1 MASTARSAE
10 DAAASIGTPLGS
22 IVKSLV
28 FTVGGA
34 PVMALVAGDRR
45 CDTKALAG
53 ALGREG
59 RVRRADADAVRDAT
73 GFAIGGVAPVA
84 HETKL
89 PVAIDASLG
98 FETVY
103 AAAGHPHCVFATT
116 LASWNASPAAQSP
129 EIAVFESLG
138 AMWMIRG
145 GLTPPPATC
154 PADESLRL
162 RCHEHRAREGKHL
175 MKSNRIRACVAL
187 TPRTIRVTGNPGNR
201 WESDSQTRRSSID
214 SMKDT

>member
-1 MASTARSAE
+1 MADPIAHPAVRRVQAALADAGSEARVIALSSTARSAE

-59 RVRRADADAVRDAT
+59 KVRRADADAVREAT

-84 HETKL
+84 HETRL

-98 FETVY
+98 RFETVY

-116 LASWNASPAAQSP
+116 IDELERLTGGTVTG
-129 EIAVFESLG
+129 EIAVAS
-138 AMWMIRG
+138 
-145 GLTPPPATC
+145 
-154 PADESLRL
+154 
-162 RCHEHRAREGKHL
+162 
-175 MKSNRIRACVAL
+175 
-187 TPRTIRVTGNPGNR
+187 
-201 WESDSQTRRSSID
+201 
-214 SMKDT
+214 